1 MTITK
6 RSLTTGEHKGS
17 GIFDELMRTVKS
29 HVHEELIE
37 GRITE
42 QSYSQVYLGSLQSTL
57 NSALQFTLQYEIN
70 NKQIEVME
78 EQIKQAQKQ
87 NELLDLQKEQLRLA
101 NLTAQYNLDVVLP
114 KQSATMDAQKA
125 QVEAQTE
132 VTIAQ
137 VNKITAEVLLLGKQ
151 EDMLD
156 EQILSEKTNTQ
167 TPSAGLAR
175 AQYDKTQAEIEV
187 LSQKKLT
194 EVAQTSGSVPMDNSG
209 GLVGA
214 EMRLKKQQADSFI
227 RDAEQKAAKLMADT
241 FSVLAS
247 IEYTGLEPSEWGFNA
262 TNSSDLV
269 NELKSGVITR

>member
-6 RSLTTGEHKGS
+6 RSLTTGEHTGS

-29 HVHEELIE
+29 HVHAELSE

-57 NSALQFTLQYEIN
+57 NSALQFALQYEIN

-87 NELLDLQKEQLRLA
+87 NELLELQKEQLRLA
-101 NLTAQYNLDVVLP
+101 NLTAQYNLDAVLP
-114 KQSATMDAQKA
+114 KQSAMMGAQKA

-132 VTIAQ
+132 VANAQ

-156 EQILSEKTNTQ
+156 EQILTEKTNTN

-175 AQYDKTQAEIEV
+175 AQYDKTQAEIAV
-187 LSQKKLT
+187 LNQKKLT
-194 EVAQTSGSVPMDNSG
+194 EVAQTSGNVPVDNSG

-214 EMRLKKQQADSFI
+214 ELRLKKQQADSFV
-227 RDAEQKAAKLMADT
+227 RDAEQKAAKLMADA

-262 TNSSDLV
+262 TNSSALV
-269 NELKSGVITR
+269 RELKSGVITP